1 MSPLVLVD
9 ATADDIGVLER
20 AIHAAWR
27 WREAWD
33 EDSFTRHRATCG
45 ADSYI
50 DDFGRRAGDIG
61 VIARDS
67 GTGRAIGAAWCRFFT
82 VVDHRAG
89 FLAEDVPELVVA
101 VEQEA
106 RGRGVGRALMEA
118 LLHRAREYGV
128 DRVSLH
134 VSRENDRAR
143 RLYEALGFS
152 DSGCGDEQGAVL
164 VRSTANVP
172 R

>member
-1 MSPLVLVD
+1 MSPLALVD
-9 ATADDIGVLER
+9 ARADDIGVLER

-33 EDSFTRHRATCG
+33 EDAFTRHLATRG
-45 ADSYI
+45 PDSYL

-67 GTGRAIGAAWCRFFT
+67 GSGRVLGAAWCRYFSLT
-82 VVDHRAG
+82 DHRAG
-89 FLAEDVPELVVA
+89 FVAEDVPELVVA

-118 LLHRAREYGV
+118 LLDRACVRGI

-143 RLYEALGFS
+143 GLYEALGFS

-164 VRSTANVP
+164 VRSTANGP